1 VWVSRR
7 YTNHGSGP
15 ADGALYSA
23 VSTLPV
29 SSTRAGQP
37 SAAQR
42 AAIAETVFW
51 IGELDSSA
59 FDDRVEIVGA
69 HA

>member
-1 VWVSRR
+1 
-7 YTNHGSGP
+7 
-15 ADGALYSA
+15 